1 MGPLRGVRIIEFAGI
16 GPAPFCGMMLSD
28 MGADVLRV
36 DRVEPVDLGVERPIK
51 YQTTRRGRRSVVLD
65 LKSASGRATA
75 KRLIERADG
84 LIEGFRPGVME
95 RLGLGPD
102 VALAANPK
110 LVYGRMTGWGQD
122 GPLASAAGHDINY
135 VALTGVLSC
144 IGPRAGPPVPPLNLV
159 GDYGGGGIYL
169 AFGMACGLFE
179 AARSG
184 KGQVVDAAMTDGVCS
199 LATALFA
206 DVAAGSWRQERGS
219 NIVDGGAHFYGVY
232 ETSDGK
238 FVSIASIEGRFYRLL
253 LEALQL
259 DASELPDQHDQSRW
273 PELHARFAEIFRRK
287 TREEWCRLMHG
298 TDICFAPVLTPSEA
312 KDDPHM
318 KARGTFV
325 VIDGVSQVAP
335 APRFSRTVPEVRSP
349 PAPAGTGMEAALADW
364 GFSPEEI
371 VDVVKSGR

>member
-1 MGPLRGVRIIEFAGI
+1 MGPLRGVKIVEFAGI

-36 DRVEPVDLGVERPIK
+36 DRRDPVELGVERAIP
-51 YQTTRRGRRSVVLD
+51 YQITRRGRRSVVLN
-65 LKSASGRATA
+65 LKSASGQATA
-75 KRLIERADG
+75 KRLVERADG

-102 VALAANPK
+102 VCLEANPK

-144 IGPRAGPPVPPLNLV
+144 IGPRGGPPIPPLNLV

-169 AFGMACGLFE
+169 AFGMVCGIFE

-184 KGQVVDAAMTDGVCS
+184 KGQVVDAAMIDGTCS
-199 LATALFA
+199 LAAALFA
-206 DVAAGSWRQERGS
+206 DVAAGTWRERRGT

-238 FVSIASIEGRFYRLL
+238 FVSVASIEKRFYQLL
-253 LEALQL
+253 LNALGM
-259 DASELPDQHDQSRW
+259 DASALPDQHDHSHW
-273 PELHARFAEIFRRK
+273 PELHAKFAEVFRRK
-287 TREEWCRLMHG
+287 TREEWCRIMRG
-298 TDICFAPVLTPSEA
+298 TDICFAPILTPSEA
-312 KDDPHM
+312 REDPHL

-325 VIDGVSQVAP
+325 VVDDVWQVAP
-335 APRFSRTVPEVRSP
+335 APRFSRTVPEIQS
-349 PAPAGTGMEAALADW
+349 APAAAGSGMEAALADW
-364 GFSPEEI
+364 GFSSEEI
-371 VDVVKSGR
+371 GAIKSAT